1 MTIYSLIRRVSDI
14 TSVEELHE
22 REKPRI
28 MVIGIGGAG
37 CNAVTRMKKL
47 GLSVPTV
54 AINTDYNHL
63 QIVDADKKVL
73 LKNITRGMGTGGDVD
88 IGERSA
94 LMARDELRKL
104 FSGEDIV
111 FIATGLG
118 GGTGTGVTPV
128 IAELARESGAL
139 VITIATLPFKVERA
153 RFMRARRGLLRILD
167 TSNTIIVIENDKLM
181 EIVPH
186 LPLNKAFMV
195 MDQLMSYTIMSFVD
209 VVTRPSI
216 INVDISDLKAVME
229 KGGFSTILIS
239 EGDVSNP
246 RELVVEALNRPF
258 VMDMDY
264 STASGA
270 VIHVTMGENA
280 PISTMYTAI
289 DTISSFLKKDSNII
303 IGARIA
309 PEFENRM
316 RILVVLTGIKIPV
329 VEESF
334 QGEERGEKEGWIA
347 TRMADR
353 L

>member
-1 MTIYSLIRRVSDI
+1 MTIYSLIRRASDI
-14 TSVEELHE
+14 TYVDELHE

-28 MVIGIGGAG
+28 MVIGVGGAG
-37 CNAVTRMKKL
+37 SNAITRMKKL

-63 QIVDADKKVL
+63 QIVDADRKIL
-73 LKNITRGMGTGGDVD
+73 LKNVTRGLGTGGNVE

-94 LMARDELRKL
+94 LAARDELRKI
-104 FSGEDIV
+104 FHNEDIV

-118 GGTGTGVTPV
+118 GGTGTGVTPI

-139 VITIATLPFKVERA
+139 VITIATLPFKVEKA
-153 RFMRARRGLLRILD
+153 RFLRAKKALFKVLKA
-167 TSNTIIVIENDKLM
+167 SNTIIVIENDKLM

-195 MDQLMSYTIMSFVD
+195 MDQLMSYTIISFVD
-209 VVTRPSI
+209 VVTKPSI

-229 KGGFSTILIS
+229 RGGFSTILIS
-239 EGDVSNP
+239 EGDISQP
-246 RELVVEALNRPF
+246 REIVVDALNRPF

-289 DTISSFLKKDSNII
+289 DTISSFIKRDSNII
-303 IGARIA
+303 IGARIS

-316 RILVVLTGIKIPV
+316 RILVVLTGIKIPFLEEHWRSEERESI
-329 VEESF
+329 VEENISN
-334 QGEERGEKEGWIA
+334 KI
-347 TRMADR
+347 
-353 L
+353 